1 LTTYT
6 SHEEFPQ
13 KRVPFGGLVVAT
25 PHLWGEIPAQK
36 NNSHFGGINKLSTF
50 KPNVQNDATCILSKL
65 LHQFQPTFA
74 QQKDHQVFIFSGP
87 HIHPTTTVYNDRLTA
102 FDPGQPG

>member
-1 LTTYT
+1 M
-6 SHEEFPQ
+6 
-13 KRVPFGGLVVAT
+13 PFGGLVVAT

-65 LHQFQPTFA
+65 LHQDVDDIA
-74 QQKDHQVFIFSGP
+74 LVLQQ
-87 HIHPTTTVYNDRLTA
+87 NRLRWYGHVA
-102 FDPGQPG
+102 KR